1 MIRVLHSVSN
11 MDRGGIETMLMNYYR
26 HTDREKV
33 QFDFIVNKP
42 KPGDYDDEIRR
53 LGGNIYLSPG
63 LNPIK
68 YREYLKF
75 TKNIFDSNPDIKI
88 LHAHNEAMGLYAV
101 NGAKKSDIK
110 VRIAHA
116 HNTRIERDY
125 KWPLKIFCK
134 RFLAASAT
142 ELWSC
147 GRDAGIYFFGKKNWE
162 QRGMIMRNAVETEN
176 FAFSRAVR
184 ENIRKKYN
192 LEGKTVIGHVG
203 RFNIQKNHKRL
214 LDIFREYL
222 NMNADAVLMLIGEG
236 QLEDDIKKRAQ
247 ELGISEKTLFMGIRS
262 DVGELYQAM
271 DLFLMP
277 SLYEGMPVVGVEAQ
291 AAGLPCVFSEE
302 ITDEVILSKRS
313 RRIPLA
319 NDNIAWAKTI
329 YNLLECKT
337 DRYAWA
343 EIVKKAGYDIK
354 TEAKRIENIYIKLS
368 EGE

>member
-1 MIRVLHSVSN
+1 

-42 KPGDYDDEIRR
+42 KPGDYDGEIRS

-68 YREYLKF
+68 YREYMKF
-75 TKNIFDSNPDIKI
+75 EKGIFDANPDIKI
-88 LHAHNEAMGLYAV
+88 LHAHNEAMGLYAL
-101 NGAKKSDIK
+101 NGAKKSGIK

-125 KWPLKIFCK
+125 KWPLKMFCK
-134 RFLAASAT
+134 KFLTSSAT

-162 QRGMIMRNAVETEN
+162 RHGMIMRNAVETEN
-176 FAFSRAVR
+176 FAFSGAIRAD
-184 ENIRKKYN
+184 IRKKYN
-192 LEGKTVIGHVG
+192 LENKTVIGHVG
-203 RFNIQKNHKRL
+203 RFNIQKNHKRI
-214 LDIFREYL
+214 LDIFHEYL
-222 NMNADAVLMLIGEG
+222 KINSDAVLMLTGEG
-236 QLEDDIKKRAQ
+236 ELEDDTKRRAR
-247 ELGISEKTLFMGIRS
+247 ELGIAEKVLFMGLRS
-262 DVGELYQAM
+262 DVAELYQAM

-291 AAGLPCVFSEE
+291 ACGLPCLFSAE
-302 ITDEVILSKRS
+302 ITDEVVLSPMA
-313 RRIPLA
+313 RRVPLA
-319 NDNIAWAKTI
+319 DGDTKWAEVMSD
-329 YNLLECKT
+329 LLTCGT
-337 DRYAWA
+337 DRSCGA

-354 TEAKRIENIYIKLS
+354 TEAKRIEDLYIRLS
-368 EGE
+368 EGEQKWKNQNA

>member
-26 HTDREKV
+26 HIDREKV

-42 KPGDYDDEIRR
+42 KPGDYDEEIHS

-68 YREYLKF
+68 YGEYLKF
-75 TKNIFDSNPDIKI
+75 AKRIFDSNPDIKI
-88 LHAHNEAMGLYAV
+88 VHAHNEAMGLYAL
-101 NGAKKSDIK
+101 NGAKKSGIK

-125 KWPLKIFCK
+125 KWLLKMFCK
-134 RFLAASAT
+134 RFLASSAT

-162 QRGMIMRNAVETEN
+162 RRGMIMRNAVETEK
-176 FAFSRAVR
+176 FAFNSMVR
-184 ENIRKKYN
+184 KNIRNKYN
-192 LEGKTVIGHVG
+192 LENKTVIGHVG
-203 RFNIQKNHKRL
+203 RFNIQKNHKRM

-222 NMNADAVLMLIGEG
+222 KMNADAVLMLIGEG
-236 QLEDDIKKRAQ
+236 ELEEDTKKRAR
-247 ELGISEKTLFMGIRS
+247 ELGISEKTLFMGLRS

-302 ITDEVILSKRS
+302 ITDEVLLSNRS
-313 RRIPLA
+313 HRIPLA
-319 NDNIAWAKTI
+319 DDNIAWAKTMC
-329 YNLLECKT
+329 NLLGCET
-337 DRYAWA
+337 DRTEGT

-354 TEAKRIENIYIKLS
+354 TEAKRIENLYIKLS